1 MSGRPSAVRLV
12 RWCVAL
18 AATLMAAA
26 ALGPAGALA
35 ARGHVLSAQKIGTPG
50 SGPGQLKEP
59 VGVAVNEATGMVYVA
74 DRGNDRV
81 QWFDAATG
89 KVEGEID
96 GSGKLA
102 VEEGKEAGDGGLP
115 DEEKTGQFDEPEAVA
130 VDNSC
135 KDHHPVL
142 TETSKPKTCKEE
154 YPSNGDVYVVDSG
167 HDVIDKYTA
176 SGQYVGQITPKALGV
191 ERADLAAKGFY
202 GLAVES
208 DGDVMVSVNTIQTKE
223 ATEAG
228 VYRLS
233 NAVHNVLLPTPG
245 VPVGLTKAAESG
257 VVEHGLAVA
266 GGRVFLFQQRGG
278 ADLVTSW
285 GLDGKLLA
293 GGLVGEGE
301 AKIEVPPVYEGYASV
316 AGLASESCSGNLY
329 VDEDNDAEYDGL
341 IVGRFGGTGGSI
353 ESLSVPG
360 GGGTGVAVDCLSGT
374 ASNVFVADFA
384 QGVVDVY
391 VPELPGPPSIEPGS
405 GFASEA
411 STEGAKVSGA
421 LNPRSEPGEPA
432 TTYTFEYGPCPA
444 EGSCKGAAYG
454 HSVSGSVPASYEP
467 TPVSAVLGGLSAD
480 MRYHYR
486 LSAHNSQK
494 NGEQVY
500 GKEELVFSTQPSFPG
515 GLLDGRGW
523 ELVSPPDKHGA
534 KLMPIYESGVVQAS
548 ADGSALTYEA
558 TAATETGAVSD
569 SNEEQVLSRRTSAGW
584 ESCDLGLPH
593 EYVTGPPIGSGEEYV
608 AFSEDLGTGV
618 AQPFGRF
625 SPLISPE
632 ASEDSPYMVGLS
644 GSCAQRP
651 DVRPLV
657 SGCVEGGPPCARTV
671 EEHADVLT
679 GKPFGEEHE
688 CDTGVVPICGPWFEG
703 ANANLSAVVIGNNK
717 LTGPAM
723 LPALVEETSEGKK
736 VPPGA
741 LYEWDGGQLSVVS
754 VLGSGT
760 PIGAKEGEE
769 LTLGTSFQSFVE
781 SLRGAVSE
789 DGSRVVWSEKGGNHH
804 LFVWDRATGR
814 SAQADV
820 VQGGKGEGKVEPIF
834 QFATA
839 DGSKVFFTDSQMLT
853 EDSGK
858 VAVGHGD
865 LYECEVLVEEAGP
878 KCVLSDLTPKTKT
891 GESAAVLGELIGA
904 SSDAST
910 IYFVANGILAE
921 NAVKGD
927 CEGGGAASEQRCN
940 LYEWHDGTVELVAV
954 LSGED
959 AADWGTQ
966 DGGEAPSLAHHVG
979 RVTGG
984 GEWLTFM
991 SDRSLTG
998 YDNRD
1003 VHSGRPD
1010 EEVYLYNS
1018 TSKGLVCVSC
1028 NPTGERPNGVESK
1041 YVANHHLVGGDNVW
1055 KEEVWLAAN
1064 VPGWTPF
1071 RVGQAAYQSRYLD
1084 EDGRMFFNSS
1094 DNLVPG
1100 DTNGQEDVYE
1110 YEPAGVGSCQV
1121 GGEGY
1126 FPQDGGCLG
1135 LVSSGESP
1143 EESAFLDASEN
1154 GNDVFFLTASKL
1166 SKRDTDTTLDVY
1178 DARVGGVPSE
1188 ESKPVECQG
1197 DACQSPVTPPESLT
1211 PSSLTSNGVGNLLA
1225 SPVPG
1230 AGAGTPKP
1238 KPETRQQKLGK
1249 ALKGCRKDRAK
1260 ARRKICEGKARAKY
1274 GAIAGKTKTR
1284 RRGR

>member
-1 MSGRPSAVRLV
+1 MPAVTRRVVLLVSLTCFLALTAGSA
-12 RWCVAL
+12 W
-18 AATLMAAA
+18 
-26 ALGPAGALA
+26 A
-35 ARGHVLSAQKIGTPG
+35 ARGHVFSHAFGTPG
-50 SGPGQLKEP
+50 TEPGQLKEP

-89 KVEGEID
+89 KVEGEIN
-96 GSGKLA
+96 GSGTLLN
-102 VEEGKEAGDGGLP
+102 ECNELHECIEAGHGKNA
-115 DEEKTGQFDEPEAVA
+115 DEEPTGEFDEPEAVA

-142 TETSKPKTCKEE
+142 TETLTPKTCKEE

-167 HDVIDKYTA
+167 HNVIDKYTA

-191 ERADLAAKGFY
+191 ERADLAAKGLH

-208 DGDVMVSVNTIQTKE
+208 DGDVVVAVNTVYAVETE
-223 ATEAG
+223 EAG
-228 VYRLS
+228 VHRLS
-233 NAVHNVLLPTPG
+233 NAVHNLLLPTPG

-257 VVEHGLAVA
+257 LVLQGLGVA
-266 GGRVFLFQQRGG
+266 GGRVFLSQQPGG
-278 ADLVTSW
+278 VRLVTSW

-301 AKIEVPPVYEGYASV
+301 AAKEVPPVYEGYASV
-316 AGLASESCSGNLY
+316 AGLAGESCSGNLY
-329 VDEDNDAEYDGL
+329 VDEDHEAEYDGL
-341 IVGRFGGTGGSI
+341 IVGRFGGTGGLV

-374 ASNVFVADFA
+374 ASDVFVADFA

-411 STEGAKVSGA
+411 STEGAKVSGVV
-421 LNPRSEPGEPA
+421 NPRSEPGEPA
-432 TTYTFEYGPCPA
+432 TTFMFEYGPCPA

-454 HSVSGSVPASYEP
+454 HSVSGSVLASYEP
-467 TPVSAVLGGLSAD
+467 TPVSAMLGGLSAD
-480 MRYHYR
+480 TRYHYR
-486 LSAHNSQK
+486 LGAHNSQK
-494 NGEQVY
+494 NGEEVY
-500 GKEELVFSTQPSFPG
+500 SKEELVFSTQPPFPG

-534 KLMPIYESGVVQAS
+534 KLMPIYQEGVVQAS
-548 ADGSALTYEA
+548 ADGTALTYEA
-558 TAATETGAVSD
+558 TAATEAGAVSD
-569 SNEEQVLSRRTSAGW
+569 SNEEQVLSRRTGAGW

-593 EYVTGPPIGSGEEYV
+593 EYVTGPPIGEGEEYV

-625 SPLISPE
+625 SPLDSPE
-632 ASEDSPYMVGLS
+632 ASEDTPYLVGLS

-651 DVRPLV
+651 AVRPLV
-657 SGCVEGGPPCARTV
+657 SGCVEGGPPCAKTV

-688 CDTGVVPICGPWFEG
+688 CDTGVVPICGPWYEG

-717 LTGPAM
+717 LTAPAI
-723 LPALVEETSEGKK
+723 LPALVQETSEGKK

-741 LYEWDGGQLSVVS
+741 LYEWDAGQLSVVS

-760 PIGAKEGEE
+760 PIGAKEGDE
-769 LTLGTSFQSFVE
+769 LTLGTGQPIE

-820 VQGGKGEGKVEPIF
+820 VQSGKGEGKVEPIF

-839 DGSKVFFTDSQMLT
+839 DGSKVFFTDSQTLT
-853 EDSGK
+853 EDAGK
-858 VAVGHGD
+858 EVVGHGD
-865 LYECEVLVEEAGP
+865 LYECEVVVEEAGP
-878 KCVLSDLTPKTKT
+878 KCVLSDLTPKTAG
-891 GESAAVLGELIGA
+891 GENAGVLGELIGA
-904 SSDAST
+904 SNDAST
-910 IYFVANGILAE
+910 IYFVANGALAE
-921 NAVKGD
+921 NTDATGETAVKGN
-927 CEGGGAASEQRCN
+927 CQEGGTPSEQKCN
-940 LYEWHDGTVELVAV
+940 LYEWHDGTIELVAV

-959 AADWGTQ
+959 AADWGTN

-984 GEWLTFM
+984 GEWLAFM

-1018 TSKGLVCVSC
+1018 MSKGLVCVSC
-1028 NPTGERPNGVESK
+1028 NPTGERPNGVE
-1041 YVANHHLVGGDNVW
+1041 YGQIDYHLTGGAFVW
-1055 KEEVWLAAN
+1055 KKNVWLAAN

-1071 RVGQAAYQSRYLD
+1071 RSGQASYQSRYLD

-1110 YEPAGVGSCQV
+1110 YEPVGVGSCQA

-1197 DACQSPVTPPESLT
+1197 DACQSPVAPPESLT

-1225 SPVPG
+1225 PPAPGGTTTKTVVKKAPVRCG
-1230 AGAGTPKP
+1230 K
-1238 KPETRQQKLGK
+1238 GK
-1249 ALKGCRKDRAK
+1249 ALNKRHKCVRVRGKK
-1260 ARRKICEGKARAKY
+1260 SRRKKG
-1274 GAIAGKTKTR
+1274 R
-1284 RRGR
+1284 R